1 MGGKKQHLFAFQKQR
16 KYTHI
21 VFIFFFNGKVLVACR
36 GENWVLEDTVK
47 GKGLLDVGDVPSK
60 LGGTKTTEV
69 MISIN
74 TNSVR
79 NVSKEKSQTTAME
92 QD

>member
-1 MGGKKQHLFAFQKQR
+1 M
-16 KYTHI
+16 
-21 VFIFFFNGKVLVACR
+21 
-36 GENWVLEDTVK
+36 K

-69 MISIN
+69 MVSIN

-79 NVSKEKSQTTAME
+79 NVSREKSQTTAME